1 MPLSVRNQ
9 FPGTVKEVKL
19 GAVMAEISVDVG
31 GGNQFISAITKD
43 ATEDL
48 ALKVGDKVTVLVKST
63 SVMIQK

>member
-19 GAVMAEISVDVG
+19 GAVMAEIIVDVG

>member
-1 MPLSVRNQ
+1 MSLSVRNQ

-19 GAVMAEISVDVG
+19 GAVMAEIIVDVG
-31 GGNQFISAITKD
+31 GGNEFISAITKD

-48 ALKVGDKVTVLVKST
+48 ALKVGDQVTVLVKST

>member
-19 GAVMAEISVDVG
+19 GAVMAEIIVDVG

-48 ALKVGDKVTVLVKST
+48 ALEVGDKVTVLVKST